1 MFKKVCIIGCGL
13 IGSSIARAIKK
24 NNLAKKIVSSNRS
37 EATNKKVIKLKIV
50 DEASSDTSKVV
61 RESDLIIIATPLS
74 SYKGVLLKIKKS
86 IKNGA
91 ILTDVGSVKKKA
103 ISTIEKNIPKN
114 ISWISSHPISGTEES
129 GPEAGFSELFKN
141 RWCILT
147 PSKQVKSKD
156 IKLLESF
163 WKKIGSKVD
172 IMNASQ
178 HDYVLSITSH
188 LPHLIA
194 YNLVNTTLK
203 MKKKKDRDIVK
214 FSAGGLRDFTRVAAS
229 NPIMWR
235 DIFIE
240 NKENT
245 SKMIDKFI
253 HNLKYLKRA
262 IRKNEQKKLE
272 IIFTKTKKIRK
283 EIIKAGQDIGKP
295 NFGRK

>member
-1 MFKKVCIIGCGL
+1 
-13 IGSSIARAIKK
+13 
-24 NNLAKKIVSSNRS
+24 
-37 EATNKKVIKLKIV
+37 
-50 DEASSDTSKVV
+50 
-61 RESDLIIIATPLS
+61 
-74 SYKGVLLKIKKS
+74 
-86 IKNGA
+86 
-91 ILTDVGSVKKKA
+91 
-103 ISTIEKNIPKN
+103 
-114 ISWISSHPISGTEES
+114 
-129 GPEAGFSELFKN
+129 
-141 RWCILT
+141 
-147 PSKQVKSKD
+147 
-156 IKLLESF
+156 LLENF

-214 FSAGGLRDFTRVAAS
+214 YSAGGLRDFTRVAAS

-245 SKMIDKFI
+245 SKMIDEFI
-253 HNLKYLKRA
+253 HNLKYLKKA
-262 IRKNEQKKLE
+262 IKKNEQKKLE

-283 EIIKAGQDIGKP
+283 KIIKAGQDIGKP